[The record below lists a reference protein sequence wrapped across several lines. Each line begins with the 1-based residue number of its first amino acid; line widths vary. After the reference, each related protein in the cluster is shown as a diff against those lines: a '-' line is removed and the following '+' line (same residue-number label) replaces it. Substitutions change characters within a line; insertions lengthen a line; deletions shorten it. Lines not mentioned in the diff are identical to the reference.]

1 MLRRSSI
8 TLFALA
14 SIACSPAISPTDAG
28 STADAPADASAP
40 ERDAAIDGSA
50 EGDALATDAT
60 TVEASSADASVDGA
74 SADASV
80 GTGGSG
86 GLPCASTGTVSQS
99 GVTYTFCV
107 ARVGGVELKIVAPP
121 MDTNPAPLRLAV
133 SLHGDGA
140 RAHTGNTT
148 VRLQAPWASM
158 NRAVYVSALAPN
170 ACAWCCG
177 RRLRTARRR
186 RRTPTSIGPAKTC
199 ARSARRSTR
208 SGAGTTWTCE
218 RSCSAARRAERFFS
232 RRAGFPRWVIA
243 SAGGYALVCGRAR
256 AVVRNARVGRDG
268 PVAQSEESPV
278 VYLRSA
284 RRISRGYHWW
294 SELLPRAD
302 VHARRARPAQ
312 HHALCVRSHRP
323 RRRGL
328 GRLRAVTLRSA
339 LASHRL
345 TSG

>member
-1 MLRRSSI
+1 MTMLRRSSI

-133 SLHGDGA
+133 YLHGDGA

-170 ACAWCCG
+170 ACAWW
-177 RRLRTARRR
+177 LRPTFTDCTQ
-186 RRTPTSIGPAKTC
+186 TPTDADID
-199 ARSARRSTR
+199 R
-208 SGAGTTWTCE
+208 SGENVRAL
-218 RSCSAARRAERFFS
+218 SAAIDALGRGYNLDLREILFGGSSGGAFFLT
-232 RRAGFPRWVIA
+232 A
-243 SAGGYALVCGRAR
+243 SWIPAMGDRVAGGYALVCGAH
-256 AVVRNARVGRDG
+256 A
-268 PVAQSEESPV
+268 P
-278 VYLRSA
+278 
-284 RRISRGYHWW
+284 W
-294 SELLPRAD
+294 S
-302 VHARRARPAQ
+302 
-312 HHALCVRSHRP
+312 
-323 RRRGL
+323 GTL
-328 GRLRAVTLRSA
+328 GWDATVPSLRAKSRLSFTYGAQDEFLADITGGVSFYRERMFTLDERVLPNTTHCA
-339 LASHRL
+339 FDHIGRVAEVWGGFVR
-345 TSG
+345 